1 MAACASMFLGSCAQ
15 LEAPGTRSL
24 DIPAPAS
31 TKQRQDSIT
40 ERPDSVIFLP
50 LGSDVLVPETMPGDP
65 LPQQMVGPFE
75 LRSETLAGA
84 LQLILA
90 DYEIPLAFETDE
102 GLTRTITVANLHG
115 PMGDVVQRVCGLA
128 DLYCSFEDG
137 LLVVKDTQT
146 FTVTVPPI
154 GGDSSVLSSLATGLQ
169 AITGEAPITDEGT
182 RTIVYTATNRTSKLA
197 ERYFQKL
204 RANTA
209 LIVYEIYIWQVT
221 LDSANATGIDWQKI
235 QSFGKFNTAINLPGG
250 VGPGFTPISIGLP
263 TTGNA
268 NLGADDVFEFIST
281 YGAVKTVSQPQVT
294 MLSGGEATLRVA
306 ETQNYVS
313 SLSQTVDNGE
323 VSVSSQTDS
332 VDTGFTLTITSA
344 WDNATVYG
352 SVDLTIQEFQ
362 GFEPFNA
369 GQNLQLQLPRTIEN
383 ELTTQVRVRPGDS
396 LLIAGL
402 VQSDDQLNKNGPGF
416 MEPIIPLSRDAT
428 VSNSEL
434 VILLRPRVV
443 VYTSEGGQYNE
454 QLRSARSKI
463 GMPAINEH
471 VFDDEPA
478 ASEVK
483 LQPVQTPSSQ
493 PQAQNNSGS
502 APVSLMQRAKVT
514 PVNPPSANAAAA
526 AATPP
531 AKKAES
537 FPKGS
542 LSPDMLDPSL

>member
-1 MAACASMFLGSCAQ
+1 MLPSCAQ
-15 LEAPGTRSL
+15 VDAPGARSL
-24 DIPAPAS
+24 DIPSPAS
-31 TKQRQDSIT
+31 TKQRQSSIN

-50 LGSDVLVPETMPGDP
+50 LGSDVLVPETLPSDP
-65 LPQQMVGPFE
+65 LPQTEVGPFE

-102 GLTRTITVANLHG
+102 GLTRTITVANLRG
-115 PMGDVVQRVCGLA
+115 PMGDVVQRVCSLA

-137 LLVVKDTQT
+137 VLVIKDTQT
-146 FTVTVPPI
+146 FTVTIPPI

-169 AITGEAPITDEGT
+169 AITGTAPITDEGT
-182 RTIVYTATNRTSKLA
+182 RTIVYTATNRTARLA

-209 LIVYEIYIWQVT
+209 LIVYEVYIWQVT
-221 LDSANATGIDWQKI
+221 LNSANATGIDWQRI
-235 QSFGKFNTAINLPGG
+235 QNIGKFNTGINLPGG
-250 VGPGFTPISIGLP
+250 TGAGFTPISIGLP
-263 TTGNA
+263 TTGDVNF
-268 NLGADDVFEFIST
+268 GADDVFEFIST

-313 SLSQTVDNGE
+313 QLSQTVDNGE

-332 VDTGFTLTITSA
+332 VDTGFTLTISSA

-352 SVDLTIQEFQ
+352 AVELNIQEFQ
-362 GFEPFNA
+362 GFEPFTA
-369 GQNLQLQLPRTIEN
+369 GNNLELRLPRTTEN

-416 MEPIIPLSRDAT
+416 MEPFLPLSRDAT

-443 VYTSEGGQYNE
+443 VYTAEGGQYNQ
-454 QLRSARSKI
+454 QLRDARSRS
-463 GMPAINEH
+463 GA
-471 VFDDEPA
+471 
-478 ASEVK
+478 
-483 LQPVQTPSSQ
+483 PS
-493 PQAQNNSGS
+493 P
-502 APVSLMQRAKVT
+502 T
-514 PVNPPSANAAAA
+514 
-526 AATPP
+526 
-531 AKKAES
+531 
-537 FPKGS
+537 
-542 LSPDMLDPSL
+542 PDMFGAGNADSAGGKRNPYAGSCVVDGAS